1 MKPPAAMPPATPS
14 AAMPREDGSASRQA
28 TDVPDAPPQRS
39 AFNDFLHGN
48 RPEERRRPVEA
59 DGEGRPRARRMA
71 EATPPGSG
79 GDAREPREPR
89 QRGEAL
95 FHSASVVVGGAA
107 SGEATEPLSTRSGP
121 DRAQDARTAEEAAE
135 EGGVKEAA
143 AEVRVTPR
151 PPELSAMPEPRLPT
165 VIAAAGAVA
174 AGPMPRDPMQ
184 APPLPR
190 KQAAHG
196 ALALMPLTGGDAAE
210 ADADAP
216 DAATLLHRALAPHA
230 RAADE
235 QGETSFMHHPV
246 AREPATKGKAWQSDL
261 PGWRA
266 LRAEVVEDVRQ
277 KHFAPAMPSLPLS
290 FTGQFT
296 LAVADEAGLAAQ
308 VLDGLEPAL
317 ASAPEWPAQRSQAT
331 THTVRTLE
339 IRLHPEHLGAIAA
352 HIERRGDAL
361 EITLRAARRDVA
373 DELEKTAHHLADRLQ
388 AATGHAT
395 RVQLHIAVL
404 PPGATA
410 EAQQPQAPPQ
420 QQGAAAFTRQDAGQG
435 GQAAQQQPGGRD
447 HAQRHDN
454 AGVINENGAR
464 ADGGGA
470 DSRGVRGL
478 YL

>member
-28 TDVPDAPPQRS
+28 TDVPEAPPQRS
-39 AFNDFLHGN
+39 AFNDFLHGS
-48 RPEERRRPVEA
+48 RPVERRRSAEA
-59 DGEGRPRARRMA
+59 GGEGHPRDKHMA

-79 GDAREPREPR
+79 DDVREPRELR

-95 FHSASVVVGGAA
+95 FRGASVVVGGAA
-107 SGEATEPLSTRSGP
+107 SGEATERFGA

-135 EGGVKEAA
+135 EGGVKKAA
-143 AEVRVTPR
+143 AEVRGTPR
-151 PPELSAMPEPRLPT
+151 PPDLSAMPEPHPSA
-165 VIAAAGAVA
+165 VITAAGAVA
-174 AGPMPRDPMQ
+174 AGSMPRDPMQ
-184 APPLPR
+184 APPHPR
-190 KQAAHG
+190 RQAAHG

-210 ADADAP
+210 AEADAT

-230 RAADE
+230 RGGDE
-235 QGETSFMHHPV
+235 QGKTSFMHHSA
-246 AREPATKGKAWQSDL
+246 AREPATKGKAWQSEL
-261 PGWRA
+261 PGWHA

-290 FTGQFT
+290 FTGQFA

-317 ASAPEWPAQRSQAT
+317 ASAPEWPAQRSPAM

-352 HIERRGDAL
+352 QIERRGDAL

-388 AATGHAT
+388 AAAGHAT

-404 PPGATA
+404 PPGAAA

-420 QQGAAAFTRQDAGQG
+420 QQGAAAFTQQHAGQG

-454 AGVINENGAR
+454 AGVTNESGAR
-464 ADGGGA
+464 ADGGGT
-470 DSRGVRGL
+470 DSRGARGL